1 MQLLTKS
8 RILHAINRHYICYI
22 YVYLTIKIQ
31 TTMDNV
37 EIVLNKMKEL
47 NAPVN
52 ATTLAAETGL
62 DKKDVD
68 KAMAQLKKEEKIFSP
83 MRCKWQAK

>member
-1 MQLLTKS
+1 M
-8 RILHAINRHYICYI
+8 
-22 YVYLTIKIQ
+22 
-31 TTMDNV
+31 TMDNV

>member
-1 MQLLTKS
+1 ME
-8 RILHAINRHYICYI
+8 
-22 YVYLTIKIQ
+22 
-31 TTMDNV
+31 NV

-52 ATTLAAETGL
+52 ATTLANETGL

-83 MRCKWQAK
+83 VRCKWQAK

>member
-1 MQLLTKS
+1 MTYRCSNSL
-8 RILHAINRHYICYI
+8 INKNFI
-22 YVYLTIKIQ
+22 
-31 TTMDNV
+31 TMENV
-37 EIVLNKMKEL
+37 EIVLSKMKEL

-52 ATTLAAETGL
+52 ATTLAKETGL

-83 MRCKWQAK
+83 VRCKWQAK

>member
-1 MQLLTKS
+1 ME
-8 RILHAINRHYICYI
+8 
-22 YVYLTIKIQ
+22 
-31 TTMDNV
+31 NV

-52 ATTLAAETGL
+52 ATTLAKDTGL

-83 MRCKWQAK
+83 VRCKWQAK

>member
-1 MQLLTKS
+1 ME
-8 RILHAINRHYICYI
+8 
-22 YVYLTIKIQ
+22 
-31 TTMDNV
+31 NV

-52 ATTLAAETGL
+52 ATTLAKETGL
-62 DKKDVD
+62 DKKDGD

-83 MRCKWQAK
+83 VRCKWQAK

>member
-1 MQLLTKS
+1 MTGQQQSGWIHRTRNKLEK
-8 RILHAINRHYICYI
+8 
-22 YVYLTIKIQ
+22 K
-31 TTMDNV
+31 MDIV
-37 EIVLNKMKEL
+37 ETVLAKMKEL

-52 ATTLAAETGL
+52 ATTLANETGL

-83 MRCKWQAK
+83 VRCKWQAK

>member
-1 MQLLTKS
+1 
-8 RILHAINRHYICYI
+8 
-22 YVYLTIKIQ
+22 
-31 TTMDNV
+31 MDNV

-52 ATTLAAETGL
+52 ATTLAKETGI

-83 MRCKWQAK
+83 VRCKWQAK

>member
-1 MQLLTKS
+1 MYNQLNK
-8 RILHAINRHYICYI
+8 NN
-22 YVYLTIKIQ
+22 
-31 TTMDNV
+31 MENV

-52 ATTLAAETGL
+52 ATTLAKETGL

-83 MRCKWQAK
+83 VRCKWQAK

>member
-1 MQLLTKS
+1 MET
-8 RILHAINRHYICYI
+8 
-22 YVYLTIKIQ
+22 
-31 TTMDNV
+31 V

-52 ATTLAAETGL
+52 ATTIAKETGL

-83 MRCKWQAK
+83 VRCKWQAK

>member
-1 MQLLTKS
+1 ME
-8 RILHAINRHYICYI
+8 
-22 YVYLTIKIQ
+22 
-31 TTMDNV
+31 NV
-37 EIVLNKMKEL
+37 EIVLNKMKEM

-52 ATTLAAETGL
+52 ATTLAKETGL

-83 MRCKWQAK
+83 VRCKWQAK